1 MLLQIDMTVR
11 AILLMAVVATMR
23 VHATFNLD
31 CEVFTNAK
39 NCRVHTLFEIQLNFK
54 NFIIVKIHSKLF
66 DFFKKQK

>member
-39 NCRVHTLFEIQLNFK
+39 NCRVHTLFEI
-54 NFIIVKIHSKLF
+54 
-66 DFFKKQK
+66 